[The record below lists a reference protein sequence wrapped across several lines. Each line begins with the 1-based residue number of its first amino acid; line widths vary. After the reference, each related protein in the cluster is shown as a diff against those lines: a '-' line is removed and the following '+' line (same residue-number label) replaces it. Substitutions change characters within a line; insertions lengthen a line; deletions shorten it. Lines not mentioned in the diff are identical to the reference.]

1 MLAEPGIPLDDAHA
15 RLNAFEAAGG
25 RGSVD
30 RALFESIVNDLV
42 AEGFFGREGE
52 TLRA

>member
-1 MLAEPGIPLDDAHA
+1 MLAVPGLRLDVAHA

-30 RALFESIVNDLV
+30 RALFESIVDDLV
-42 AEGFFGREGE
+42 SEGFFGREGE